1 MESPF
6 TNVIRAKNPE
16 RITVHAVPFV
26 GDRNAGLIEYLQR
39 RSAGRTG
46 IDMAGQGLDPDVL
59 KGQTV
64 DAAKAVVTAPQ
75 VQLEFL
81 AREFA
86 AGFMRPMFLAIL
98 RLSKAYQDKATTIR
112 LRGKWVEVDPSQWSA
127 DMDCSVRVGLG
138 GGTKQEKL
146 AGLAAIMA
154 KQELLLQTGS
164 PLVSQEEYR
173 NALGQFTELMGY
185 KATQRFFREP
195 TPEEMQA
202 AQQAAEQQQQ
212 QAAQQAIQLE
222 AAKAAA
228 TAQEKAKGDLEKA
241 KLDIAAADR
250 KAQLDAELQRERA
263 IMEMTVQREKIEAE
277 RQIAM
282 AKMQL
287 EAELK
292 REELAAE
299 KELERMKMANGS
311 RDGQGN
317 MRTAVQ

>member
-1 MESPF
+1 
-6 TNVIRAKNPE
+6 
-16 RITVHAVPFV
+16 
-26 GDRNAGLIEYLQR
+26 
-39 RSAGRTG
+39 
-46 IDMAGQGLDPDVL
+46 
-59 KGQTV
+59 
-64 DAAKAVVTAPQ
+64 
-75 VQLEFL
+75 
-81 AREFA
+81 
-86 AGFMRPMFLAIL
+86 MRPVFLAIL

-154 KQELLLQTGS
+154 KQEMLMQMGS
-164 PLVSQEEYR
+164 PLVSTEEYR

-202 AQQAAEQQQQ
+202 AQQAAQAQQQ

-241 KLDIAAADR
+241 KLDVAAADR
-250 KAQLDAELQRERA
+250 KAQLDAEIAREKA
-263 IMEMTVQREKIEAE
+263 VMEMTVQREKIEAE
-277 RQIAM
+277 RQTAM
-282 AKMQL
+282 ARLAMEREMKMAEL
-287 EAELK
+287 EAEE
-292 REELAAE
+292 R
-299 KELERMKMANGS
+299 LERLKMANHS

-317 MRTAVQ
+317 MREVVQ